1 MYFFTIV
8 GIAERHFHKMGSS
21 QWDYNR
27 ALCQLANLKEIP
39 RVVETL
45 YTDLWAHRRQNLTT
59 YKQDSFEI
67 HGDTYR
73 KVE

>member
-1 MYFFTIV
+1 
-8 GIAERHFHKMGSS
+8 MGSS

-27 ALCQLANLKEIP
+27 SLCQLANLKEIP
-39 RVVETL
+39 LVVETL
-45 YTDLWAHRRQNLTT
+45 YTDLWAYRRHHLTT